1 MSQSQQPFSK
11 VASLDGFLSSGKLRP
26 TISLLGLA
34 LKVHLHI
41 LMILQGLFIVLIS
54 LGKTLNANKMGLC
67 L

>member
-1 MSQSQQPFSK
+1 M
-11 VASLDGFLSSGKLRP
+11 DGFLSSGEFRP

-41 LMILQGLFIVLIS
+41 PMTLQGLFIVLIS
-54 LGKTLNANKMGLC
+54 PGKTLNANKMGLC